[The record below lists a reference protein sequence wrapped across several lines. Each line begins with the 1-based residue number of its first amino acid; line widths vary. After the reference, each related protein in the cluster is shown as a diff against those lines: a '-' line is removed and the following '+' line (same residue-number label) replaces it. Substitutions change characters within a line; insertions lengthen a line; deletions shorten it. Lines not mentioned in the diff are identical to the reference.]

1 MEDCGRGRTKDE
13 RTGISLPP
21 LIKHTADNMANS
33 VSSQAMCFK
42 ERAKLKIVAVRGP
55 KPPCCNSSRFNH
67 VPLANWIMSFSGL
80 YRLLIRNICN
90 TTVKYCQ
97 PRHHVN
103 YSHVGQ
109 PTDSYRSWRKG
120 KWTATKRAC
129 GQLPK
134 WHMDSCLKDVHKC
147 YLNPTYISF

>member
-1 MEDCGRGRTKDE
+1 MSFPPFCRFPFNFRKNEGNRQTGRDIGEGGTEGRWEWKTVAEEEQRMKE
-13 RTGISLPP
+13 RAISLPP

-109 PTDSYRSWRKG
+109 PTDSYRS
-120 KWTATKRAC
+120 
-129 GQLPK
+129 
-134 WHMDSCLKDVHKC
+134 
-147 YLNPTYISF
+147 